1 MTFDESTSSVQLTCS
16 LNVTIP
22 SSVTVTWTHNN
33 NAVRT
38 TLHNKIMQTGST
50 TTLLINNPQP
60 SDVGDYRCMFGGLNL
75 QRILVL
81 GESFANSV
89 LEC

>member
-1 MTFDESTSSVQLTCS
+1 MVFDESAGSVQLTCS

-38 TLHNKIMQTGST
+38 TLHNKIMQTGNT
-50 TTLLINNPQP
+50 TTLLINNPQS
-60 SDVGDYRCMFGGLNL
+60 SDVGDYQCVFGGLNL
-75 QRILVL
+75 QRIIILS
-81 GESFANSV
+81 E
-89 LEC
+89 